1 MEEIKLKPCPI
12 CGRTDVYSEFKHI
25 GRNCT
30 TEIYDLRI
38 KCNNSICGLE
48 KHHRIELE
56 DEAFDTVLKEIRF
69 AVERW
74 NKRAGEDGAEE

>member
-1 MEEIKLKPCPI
+1 MSEIKLRPCPI

-38 KCNNSICGLE
+38 KCNNFDCGLE
-48 KHHRIELE
+48 KHHKLLLD
-56 DEAFDTVLKEIRF
+56 DESFNIVLKEIEF
-69 AVERW
+69 AVDGWNER
-74 NKRAGEDGAEE
+74 ASEHYAES

>member
-1 MEEIKLKPCPI
+1 MIEIKLKPCPI
-12 CGRTDVYSEFKHI
+12 CGRADVYSEFKHI

-30 TEIYDLRI
+30 TEIYDLII

-56 DEAFDTVLKEIRF
+56 DESFGKVLKEIAF
-69 AVERW
+69 ATDNWNERI
-74 NKRAGEDGAEE
+74 GE